1 MIQSALFQTLSLCL
15 LATAFSDDVLRSR
28 KPEVVERDV
37 CIIGGGSSG
46 TYSAI
51 RLQQMNKTFALI
63 EREDR
68 LGGHVDT
75 YVDPVTK
82 QTLDYGVVV
91 WENVSIVRDYFAHLD
106 VHLSDVML
114 GEAPVSLYA
123 DFAHVSKVPPDAL
136 TPGNITAGFASYLAQ
151 LAKYPYLTNGFNLP
165 NPVPEDLLLAWGDF
179 IRKYDLGAIA
189 IAVYSYNQGMGN
201 ILAQPTLYVLKYFTT
216 STAIGAFTG
225 GFVTTASHNNQALY
239 DRALERL
246 GSSALT
252 STHVINIKRDRKGV
266 EVLTSGPNGL
276 KLIRARKLLITIP
289 PKLANLKFLDT
300 DPVERAIFGQFNSS
314 YYWNSIIKESEIPDN
329 TSITNVDVAA
339 PYGIPALP
347 GPYGLGYTGV
357 PGLHTVYYS
366 SPYPISDEA
375 VKSDI
380 IAKHAELVELF
391 GYGPATTTPKFVGFQ
406 GHNPYELT
414 VSADAIRSGFSG
426 KLESL
431 QGRRRTWWTGAAW
444 QTQDSS
450 AIWNFTETVVLPQLC
465 Q

>member
-1 MIQSALFQTLSLCL
+1 MIQSAVSQILSLCL
-15 LATAFSDDVLRSR
+15 LATAFSDDVWRSR
-28 KPEVVERDV
+28 KPEVIERDV

-51 RLQQMNKTFALI
+51 RLQQMNKTFVLI
-63 EREDR
+63 EKENR
-68 LGGHVDT
+68 LGGHVNT
-75 YVDPVTK
+75 YIDPVTN

-91 WENVSIVRDYFAHLD
+91 WENVSIVRDYFTHLD
-106 VHLSDVML
+106 VPLSDVTL

-123 DFAHVSKVPPDAL
+123 DFARVSKVPPDAL
-136 TPGNITAGFASYLAQ
+136 APGNLTMGFASYLAQ
-151 LAKYPYLTNGFNLP
+151 LARYPYLTNGFNLP
-165 NPVPEDLLLAWGDF
+165 DPVPEDLLLPWGDF

-189 IAVYSYNQGMGN
+189 FAVYSYNQGMGN
-201 ILAQPTLYVLKYFTT
+201 VLAQPTLYVLKYFTA
-216 STAIGAFTG
+216 STAIGASTG
-225 GFVTTASHNNQALY
+225 GFVTTAHHNNQALY
-239 DRALERL
+239 DRALGRL
-246 GSSALT
+246 GSSALID
-252 STHVINIKRDRKGV
+252 THIIKIKRDRKGV
-266 EVLTSGPNGL
+266 EVWTSGPSGS

-300 DPVERAIFGQFNSS
+300 DPVERAVFGQFNSS
-314 YYWNSIIKESEIPDN
+314 YYWNSIIKGSEISDN

-347 GPYGLGYTGV
+347 ECHAIGYTGV

-366 SPYPISDEA
+366 SPYPMSDEA

-380 IAKHAELVELF
+380 IAKHSELVELF
-391 GYGPATTTPKFVGFQ
+391 GYGPATTPPEFVGFQ

-414 VSADAIRSGFSG
+414 VSADAIRSGFYG
-426 KLESL
+426 KSESL

-450 AIWNFTETVVLPQLC
+450 AIWNFTETIVLPQLC

>member
-1 MIQSALFQTLSLCL
+1 MVGVSFYALVQFWLFCL
-15 LATAFSDDVLRSR
+15 LATASSDDVLRSR
-28 KPEVVERDV
+28 KPEIIERDV

-68 LGGHVDT
+68 LGGHVNT
-75 YVDPVTK
+75 YIDPVTK

-91 WENVSIVRDYFAHLD
+91 WENVSIVRDYFGHLD
-106 VHLSDVML
+106 VPLSDVTL

-123 DFAHVSKVPPDAL
+123 NFANVSKVPPDAL
-136 TPGNITAGFASYLAQ
+136 ASGNLTAGFASYLAQ
-151 LAKYPYLTNGFNLP
+151 LAKYPYLAKGFNLP
-165 NPVPEDLLLAWGDF
+165 DPVPEDLLLPWGDF
-179 IRKYDLGAIA
+179 IRK
-189 IAVYSYNQGMGN
+189 
-201 ILAQPTLYVLKYFTT
+201 
-216 STAIGAFTG
+216 
-225 GFVTTASHNNQALY
+225 
-239 DRALERL
+239 DRE
-246 GSSALT
+246 
-252 STHVINIKRDRKGV
+252 GV
-266 EVLTSGPNGL
+266 EVLTSGPNGS
-276 KLIRARKLLITIP
+276 KLIKARKLLITIP

-300 DPVERAIFGQFNSS
+300 DPVERAVFGQFNSS
-314 YYWNSIIKESEIPDN
+314 YYWNSIIKDSRVPDN

-347 GPYGLGYTGV
+347 GPYAIGYTGF

-366 SPYPISDEA
+366 SPHPMSNEA

-380 IAKHAELVELF
+380 ITRHSKLVELY
-391 GYGPATTTPKFVGFQ
+391 GYGPATSTPEFVGFQ

-414 VSADAIRSGFSG
+414 VSTDAIRSGFYG

-444 QTQDSS
+444 QAQDSS
-450 AIWNFTETVVLPQLC
+450 AIWNFTETTVLPQLC

>member
-1 MIQSALFQTLSLCL
+1 MMQSVLFQILSFCS
-15 LATAFSDDVLRSR
+15 LATAFSDDVLRYR
-28 KPEVVERDV
+28 KPEVIERDV

-68 LGGHVDT
+68 LGGHVNT
-75 YVDPVTK
+75 YIDPVTN

-91 WENVSIVRDYFAHLD
+91 WENVSIVRDYFGHLD
-106 VHLSDVML
+106 VPLSDVTL

-123 DFAHVSKVPPDAL
+123 NFANVSKIPPDAL
-136 TPGNITAGFASYLAQ
+136 ASGNLTAGFASYLAQ
-151 LAKYPYLTNGFNLP
+151 LAKYPYLTNGFNIP
-165 NPVPEDLLLAWGDF
+165 DPVPEDLLLPWGDF

-189 IAVYSYNQGMGN
+189 FAVYSYNQGMGN
-201 ILAQPTLYVLKYFTT
+201 VLAQPTLYVLKYFTA

-225 GFVTTASHNNQALY
+225 GFVTTARHNNQELY

-246 GSSALT
+246 GSNALV
-252 STHVINIKRDRKGV
+252 STHVIQIKRAWKRV
-266 EVLTSGPNGL
+266 EVLTIGPNGP

-300 DPVERAIFGQFNSS
+300 DPVERRVFGQFNSS
-314 YYWNSIIKESEIPDN
+314 YYWNSIIKVSKVPDN
-329 TSITNVDVAA
+329 TSITNIDVAA
-339 PYGIPALP
+339 PHGIPAMP
-347 GPYGLGYTGV
+347 GPYAIGYTGV

-366 SPYPISDEA
+366 SPYPMSDEA

-380 IAKHAELVELF
+380 IAKHSELVELF
-391 GYGPATTTPKFVGFQ
+391 GYGPATSTPEFVGFQ
-406 GHNPYELT
+406 DHNPYELT
-414 VSADAIRSGFSG
+414 VSADAIRSGFYG

-444 QTQDSS
+444 QAQDSS
-450 AIWNFTETVVLPQLC
+450 AIWNFTETIVLPQLC